1 MVPLYYLSLTC
12 RFIPYRRAGF
22 AKSRSVHARG
32 CTAGQKNCGKSGL
45 GQQAAGPLGLRG
57 AGPWAAAG
65 SSNRRAAGLVLA
77 KPTEGHTKKV
87 VILTPGLFIERNYA
101 AVSFNNL
108 CRK

>member
-1 MVPLYYLSLTC
+1 MVPLYSLSLTC

-45 GQQAAGPLGLRG
+45 GHQAAGPLGLRG

-65 SSNRRAAGLVLA
+65 PSNRRAAGSRAVGRGPGFSKTHRRA
-77 KPTEGHTKKV
+77 HKK
-87 VILTPGLFIERNYA
+87 GRN
-101 AVSFNNL
+101 SHPRTL
-108 CRK
+108 H